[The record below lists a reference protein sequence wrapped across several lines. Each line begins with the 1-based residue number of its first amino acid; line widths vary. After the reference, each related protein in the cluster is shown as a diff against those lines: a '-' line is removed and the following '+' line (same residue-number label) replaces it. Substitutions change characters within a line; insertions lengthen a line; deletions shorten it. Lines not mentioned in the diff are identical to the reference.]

1 MRGRG
6 RPGGAPAGF
15 TLVELV
21 VATVAAGALVTAAFA
36 LLAAHGRL
44 ERAARA
50 AVAAAEVARVA
61 GMVVPAEVRYA
72 TPADLPGVGAD
83 TLALRALRGVGII
96 CAGGGTGVDVRY
108 RGMRWPDA
116 AKDSV
121 VAAAPTGSPERALAL
136 ESDRGAEGAC
146 AAHPGETV
154 RRWALSDSAGAAGDL
169 LLVFERGSYH
179 LSNGALRYR
188 RGAGGR
194 QPLTE
199 EFLAGGSFGLSGA
212 PAALALALETR
223 PDPGR
228 PAARAVHRTL
238 LWNWPAP

>member
-1 MRGRG
+1 MRGG
-6 RPGGAPAGF
+6 DRPEGAPAGF
-15 TLVELV
+15 TLAELL

-44 ERAARA
+44 DRAARA

-72 TPADLPGVGAD
+72 TPADLPAVGAD

-96 CAGGGTGVDVRY
+96 CAGGGAGVDVRY

-116 AKDSV
+116 TKDSV
-121 VAAAPTGSPERALAL
+121 VTAAVGAPERALAL
-136 ESDRGAEGAC
+136 ESDRAAEGAC

-212 PAALALALETR
+212 PAALALVLETR